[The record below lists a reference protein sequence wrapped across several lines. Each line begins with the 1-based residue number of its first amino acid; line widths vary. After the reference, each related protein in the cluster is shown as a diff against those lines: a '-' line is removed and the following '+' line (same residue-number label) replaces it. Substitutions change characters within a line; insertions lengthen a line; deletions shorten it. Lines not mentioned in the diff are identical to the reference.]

1 MSSVIAE
8 FIKQPVI
15 GILHQFVEGRKVW
28 LAVAGAFAAAEER
41 SNRSKH
47 WRNYVVTNI
56 VCRCGL
62 DVMSEDPILCVW
74 HLWRWISWS
83 SYS

>member
-28 LAVAGAFAAAEER
+28 LAVANQTRLDAAR
-41 SNRSKH
+41 
-47 WRNYVVTNI
+47 VI
-56 VCRCGL
+56 
-62 DVMSEDPILCVW
+62 IL
-74 HLWRWISWS
+74 LQNTAMK
-83 SYS
+83 